1 MRRRLNDVIRLF
13 VSASNRCYFQS
24 GVLRCLTDCE
34 KVDLNSNAWT
44 DKDQIG
50 GVESQIVG
58 EVSVIPDRQHSITV
72 DRDIDNGQLM
82 SPAPMDRPAWQP
94 ARSEIEIQG
103 RQHCPDT
110 SRQLSANEGRY
121 NHKQLHQRNT

>member
-1 MRRRLNDVIRLF
+1 MK
-13 VSASNRCYFQS
+13 
-24 GVLRCLTDCE
+24 

-72 DRDIDNGQLM
+72 DRDIDNGSSSL
-82 SPAPMDRPAWQP
+82 AAG
-94 ARSEIEIQG
+94 EE
-103 RQHCPDT
+103 
-110 SRQLSANEGRY
+110 
-121 NHKQLHQRNT
+121 